1 MSLAFTKMQG
11 LGNDFV
17 VLDGISRPLTM
28 TPERV
33 RRLADRRYGIGCD
46 QVLLAE
52 PAHGSEADFRYRIW
66 NADGGEVE
74 HCGNGVRCMARF
86 LRDQGLSA
94 TDRMTLE
101 TMNGITRVE
110 LGEDDMVRVDMGAP
124 VLTPSDI
131 PFRVPER
138 QTLYPLTLQE
148 QRLQVAVVSMGNP
161 HLVLRVDD
169 VDAAPV
175 ASLGPLL
182 EAHPDFPNRVNAGF
196 LEVQDRDQARLR
208 VYERGVGETLACGT
222 GACAAVVAGVLNG
235 WFDARVSVDL
245 PGGRLVIHWA
255 DEGEPVWMTGPAVPV
270 FEGRLAAGAE

>member
-17 VLDGISRPLTM
+17 VLDGITCALDM

-33 RRLADRRYGIGCD
+33 RRMADRRYGIGCD

-52 PAHGSEADFRYRIW
+52 PAHAPEADFRYRIW
-66 NADGGEVE
+66 NADGAEVE

-94 TDRMTLE
+94 SDRMTLE
-101 TMNGITRVE
+101 TMNGLTHVE
-110 LGEDDMVRVDMGAP
+110 LMTDDRVRVDMGPP

-131 PFRVPER
+131 PFLATTQRP
-138 QTLYPLTLQE
+138 LYPLSIGQQQLE
-148 QRLQVAVVSMGNP
+148 VAAVSMGNP

-169 VDAAPV
+169 ADTAPV
-175 ASLGPLL
+175 ARLGPRL

-196 LEVQDRDQARLR
+196 LQVLGRDHARLR

-222 GACAAVVAGVLNG
+222 GACAAVVAGVLND
-235 WFDARVSVDL
+235 WFDARVTVDL

-255 DEGEPVWMTGPAVPV
+255 GTGEPVWMTGPAVPV
-270 FEGRLAAGAE
+270 FEGIMAAGAE